1 MLIKPSATSQGM
13 QCEKKERGSAVQM
26 DREAEIPMTLND
38 AENASRRLEDAL
50 SGLFSKLVPIMRD
63 DAPNAIDDE
72 QKQPRRNVLTPIG
85 TRVNDLTLKLD
96 ALNKYIVHLIDLIE
110 V

>member
-1 MLIKPSATSQGM
+1 MLIKPSATSQGL
-13 QCEKKERGSAVQM
+13 QCEKTERGSAVQN
-26 DREAEIPMTLND
+26 DREAEIPSTITD
-38 AENASRRLEDAL
+38 AENASHRLDDAL
-50 SGLFSKLVPIMRD
+50 SRLFSKLVPILRD

-96 ALNKYIVHLIDLIE
+96 VLNNRIERMIGLIE